1 LLRVAKHWNRL
12 AREVVEFGSQ
22 SKSDWTPSWTTCCR
36 WPHLSR
42 DYTISKG
49 PFIPQLTCDSVIA
62 GEAWVQCY
70 RFQRAEN
77 HCGVFVIKFVARLQL
92 YFISL
97 LSTRKLNNF
106 KPEEQFP
113 NIVLDQLLSASPST
127 VLKWST
133 PRFPRYCT
141 RHLPNTRSQQLA
153 RTQPSS
159 DCPTS
164 SPCCIWIL
172 ALSFSI
178 SGEPFVCTHA
188 WRVHASPSPSSTHAP
203 SPSQLAPWPPVWVP
217 ADAFSLRSQDSC
229 SPVWR
234 DKDRSCCCHQ
244 RYLSMGWSLS
254 RNGGHCAKFWV
265 WDR

>member
-1 LLRVAKHWNRL
+1 MISRGPLL
-12 AREVVEFGSQ
+12 
-22 SKSDWTPSWTTCCR
+22 
-36 WPHLSR
+36 
-42 DYTISKG
+42 
-49 PFIPQLTCDSVIA
+49 PQLSCDCVTA
-62 GEAWVQCY
+62 KEAWVQCY
-70 RFQRAEN
+70 KFQRAED
-77 HCGVFVIKFVARLQL
+77 HCFVIKFVVQLQS

-106 KPEEQFP
+106 KPKEQFP
-113 NIVLDQLLSASPST
+113 NFILDQLLSASPST

-133 PRFPRYCT
+133 PWFPRYCT

-153 RTQPSS
+153 RTWPSS

-172 ALSFSI
+172 ALPFSSI

-188 WRVHASPSPSSTHAP
+188 WCVHASPSPSSTRAP
-203 SPSQLAPWPPVWVP
+203 SPSQLAPWPQVWVP
-217 ADAFSLRSQDSC
+217 ADAFSPHSQDSC

-234 DKDRSCCCHQ
+234 DKDRSHRCHQ

-254 RNGGHCAKFWV
+254 WNGGHCAKFWV
-265 WDR
+265 WHR